1 MKQYVSK
8 LLILIMLFS
17 VSVIAADD
25 DDRKMTPEELRAHNQ
40 NQRIERL
47 RYPDEYPVSERVLV
61 VRADECYENYAK
73 LIKRIYGI
81 CDFFQ
86 SQAPNSA
93 GRALGFINN
102 AQNLFTNNM
111 ALVVVNRDIP
121 HLAMLTPQNSEE
133 ARRDLDGNN
142 RAGSPSIIQLGARFH
157 DQTAGNQYVTFAH
170 ELGHAY
176 RAQIG
181 HLFPPTGV
189 QLSINN
195 ELWRPVG
202 WWVEEMEN
210 TGLIESQYRFATENA
225 FRREVGVDEINNY
238 SGMTAEIFNR
248 AGNFILNNPNGVGW
262 HNLTDFY
269 VRFY

>member
-1 MKQYVSK
+1 MSK
-8 LLILIMLFS
+8 LLVLIMIFS
-17 VSVIAADD
+17 MSIMAMDEEE
-25 DDRKMTPEELRAHNQ
+25 DRKMTPEEKRAN

-73 LIKRIYGI
+73 LIKRIYSI
-81 CDFFQ
+81 CEFFQ
-86 SQAPNSA
+86 SHAPNSA
-93 GRALGFINN
+93 GRALGFINS
-102 AQNLFTNNM
+102 AQNLYANNM
-111 ALVVVNRDIP
+111 ALMVVNRDIP
-121 HLAMLTPQNSEE
+121 HLAMLTPHNSEE
-133 ARRDLDGNN
+133 ARRDLYGNN
-142 RAGSPSIIQLGARFH
+142 RAGSPSMIQLGARFH

-202 WWVEEMEN
+202 WWVEEIEN